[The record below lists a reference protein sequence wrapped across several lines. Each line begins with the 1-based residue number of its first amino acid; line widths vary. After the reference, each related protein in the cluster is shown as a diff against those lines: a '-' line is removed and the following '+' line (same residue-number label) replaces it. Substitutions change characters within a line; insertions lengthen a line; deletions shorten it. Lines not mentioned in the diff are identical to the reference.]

1 MALPSSSRSI
11 PKAPMSGK
19 TTSKSERTENQLALR
34 ESALAATAEG
44 VTISDPHLPDNPIIY
59 ANAGFERL
67 TGYSVQDVVGRN
79 CRFLQGSNTD
89 ASSVAQIREAVRQEQ
104 ACTVQLLN
112 YRKDGTPFWNRLS
125 ITPLRNATGEVTH
138 FVGVQSDIT
147 DQKHVEEAL
156 HRANEQLEA
165 VNGRMARDLEAAAE
179 IQRSL
184 LPSSAPEVP
193 GATFSWSFRPCD
205 ELAGDILNICPLD
218 SRHVALYAID
228 VSGHGVAAALFAVTL
243 SRLLSAMPGE
253 SSLFTQADGQPSGH
267 RITKPSGVAEK
278 LNRQFPFDPRTRQY
292 FTMIYGVL
300 DMETREFRYVS
311 AGQAGPLLVRPEQQP
326 ADLTSNGFPIGL
338 VSPADYE
345 ERVVELAPG
354 DRLYLITDG
363 ITEVEN
369 QRGQEFGMERFLGAL
384 DKTRSLPLDE
394 ANQELMRQVESWS
407 ESVGMKDDA
416 SILACQITS
425 SRS

>member
-1 MALPSSSRSI
+1 
-11 PKAPMSGK
+11 MSGK
-19 TTSKSERTENQLALR
+19 TTSKSERTEDLLALR

-67 TGYSVQDVVGRN
+67 TGYSGQEVVGRN
-79 CRFLQGSNTD
+79 CRFLQGPGTD
-89 ASSVAQIREAVRQEQ
+89 ASSVAQIRDAIRQER

-125 ITPLRNATGEVTH
+125 ITPLRNAAGQVTH

-147 DQKHVEEAL
+147 DQKHAEEAL
-156 HRANEQLEA
+156 HRANKQLEA

-205 ELAGDILNICPLD
+205 ELAGDILNICALD

-253 SSLFTQADGQPSGH
+253 SSLFTQADGQTSGR
-267 RITKPSGVAEK
+267 RITKPNEVAEK

-292 FTMIYGVL
+292 FTMVYGVL
-300 DMETREFRYVS
+300 DLETREFRYVS
-311 AGQAGPLLVRPEQQP
+311 AGQAGPLLLRPEERP
-326 ADLTSNGFPIGL
+326 LDLTSSGFPIGL
-338 VSPADYE
+338 VSPADYQ
-345 ERVVELAPG
+345 ERVVQLAPG

-369 QRGQEFGMERFLGAL
+369 QHGHELGMDRFLEAL
-384 DKTRSLPLDE
+384 DRTRSLPLDE

-407 ESVGMKDDA
+407 GSAGMKDDA
-416 SILACQITS
+416 SILACQIS
-425 SRS
+425 SGGS